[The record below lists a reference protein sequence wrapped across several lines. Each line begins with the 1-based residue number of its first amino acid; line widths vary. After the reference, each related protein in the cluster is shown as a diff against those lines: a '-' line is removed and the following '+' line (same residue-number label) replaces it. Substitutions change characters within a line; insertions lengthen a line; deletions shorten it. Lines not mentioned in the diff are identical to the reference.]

1 MIRRY
6 ARAFLLALRYT
17 LRGEKPPLL
26 RVRDQYPVFTAWVD
40 KTVTLIEEIERAAA
54 SAGVDAKAVIVRVDR
69 RDVSMETILAAV
81 KFHAKREYPS
91 LMVHGKDEYSPVTVQ
106 ATNINDRY
114 LVMQLGNALQ
124 PPLKSAVE
132 ALEEHLAQIP
142 QG

>member
-1 MIRRY
+1 MLRRY
-6 ARAFLLALRYT
+6 ARAFWLALNYT

-40 KTVTLIEEIERAAA
+40 KTVRLTEAIEQAAA
-54 SAGVDAKAVIVRVDR
+54 SAGVDAKTLTVRVDR

-91 LMVHGKDEYSPVTVQ
+91 LMVHSDDYSPMTVQ

-114 LVMQLGNALQ
+114 LVIQLANALQ
-124 PPLKSAVE
+124 PPLKEAIE
-132 ALEEHLAQIP
+132 ALAEHLAAIP
-142 QG
+142 Q